1 MVTLSG
7 LILKTMQLFYH
18 NRHYKATRA
27 TIAVYSTTNKSDEP
41 MRNQLVIKQ
50 TMQPRRP
57 NNPELIFTHTIVL
70 WSELINLGIRLV
82 DAFAYLGLRDQ
93 VFNFQIKNFA
103 PKPTANLNC

>member
-1 MVTLSG
+1 
-7 LILKTMQLFYH
+7 MQVFYH
-18 NRHYKATRA
+18 NRLYKATRSI
-27 TIAVYSTTNKSDEP
+27 IARYSTTNKSDEP

-50 TMQPRRP
+50 TMQPRQP
-57 NNPELIFTHTIVL
+57 NNPELIFTHTIVV

-103 PKPTANLNC
+103 PKPTVNLNC